1 MDVPLI
7 VAVAELLVFQAEVIE
22 EPGANK
28 SRQEPLFEYEAR
40 ASVEVVAPTVI
51 ASAVRAGEKVQAFA
65 LLFPAAIA

>member
-7 VAVAELLVFQAEVIE
+7 VLVAELLEFQADVIE

-28 SRQEPLFEYEAR
+28 SRQEPLFENEAR
-40 ASVEVVAPTVI
+40 ASLEVVAPTVM
-51 ASAVRAGEKVQAFA
+51 ASGVRAGEKLQAFA